1 MASPSIPEITLGDLM
16 AEMDAEARRI
26 PLQGTIEPTF
36 RCNLSCVHCYVNEPA
51 GAADVRD
58 RELSTERVKA
68 LVDEIADA
76 GCLSLLLTGGE
87 VLVRR
92 DFPEI
97 YLHAL
102 ARGLRVTVFT
112 NGTMVTDEIA
122 DLFDRHRPVSVEITL
137 YGMTAGTYD
146 RVTRVPGSFARC
158 LEGIDRLLARG
169 IRLKLK
175 TMALTWN
182 AHEIPAMRE
191 FARARGC
198 DFQHDGMLNPRV
210 DCGASRNGELQL
222 TPAQVVALDLDDP
235 EQARI
240 LKQACDEALAAAAV
254 PAAGPADDHVYSCG
268 AGRNTFTVDPYGS
281 LQLCQLSRRNGFDLR
296 AGTFDEGWN
305 EHFPRLR
312 ARTWQSND
320 VCRRCSL
327 ISVCASCAGAAE
339 LEHGDPEAIVAHAC
353 KVTHLRAHAF
363 ASAVPGHRADASCC
377 LGAALAAAAKVAGAP
392 SDAPSG
398 ACGSGGGGGCG
409 CGSSGREAAVPLI
422 QIGRRPA

>member
-1 MASPSIPEITLGDLM
+1 VPSPSIPEITLGDLM
-16 AEMDAEARRI
+16 AEMNAEARRV

-51 GAADVRD
+51 GAAEVRA

-68 LVDEIADA
+68 LVDEVADA

-102 ARGLRVTVFT
+102 SRGLRVTVFT

-137 YGMTAGTYD
+137 YGMTAETYD

-198 DFQHDGMLNPRV
+198 DFQHDGILNRRV

-235 EQARI
+235 EQARV

-254 PAAGPADDHVYSCG
+254 ATGPGDDHVYTCG

-281 LQLCQLSRRNGFDLR
+281 LQLCQLSRRNGYDLG
-296 AGTFDEGWN
+296 AGTFREGWDV
-305 EHFPRLR
+305 HFPRLR
-312 ARTWQSND
+312 ERTWQAND
-320 VCRRCSL
+320 ICRRCSL
-327 ISVCASCAGAAE
+327 ISLCASCAGAAE
-339 LEHGDPEAIVAHAC
+339 LEHGDPETIVAHSC
-353 KVTHLRAHAF
+353 EVTHRRAHTF
-363 ASAVPGHRADASCC
+363 ASDVPGHRADASCC
-377 LGAALAAAAKVAGAP
+377 LEAARAAAARVLATSPGA
-392 SDAPSG
+392 S
-398 ACGSGGGGGCG
+398 ACGTGGGCG
-409 CGSSGREAAVPLI
+409 CGSSGRDTAVPLI

>member
-26 PLQGTIEPTF
+26 PVQGTIEPTF
-36 RCNLSCVHCYVNEPA
+36 RCNLNCVHCYVNEPA
-51 GAADVRD
+51 GAADVRA
-58 RELSTERVKA
+58 RELDTERVKA
-68 LVDEIADA
+68 LIDEVAEA
-76 GCLSLLLTGGE
+76 GCLTLLLTGGE

-122 DLFDRHRPVSVEITL
+122 DLFDQHRPVSVEITL
-137 YGMTAGTYD
+137 YGMTAETYD

-158 LEGIDRLLARG
+158 RQGIDRLLARG

-191 FARARGC
+191 FARERGC
-198 DFQHDGMLNPRV
+198 DFQHDGILNPRV
-210 DCGASRNGELQL
+210 DCGASRTGELRL

-235 EQARI
+235 RQAHI
-240 LKQACDEALAAAAV
+240 LRQACDEALAATAR
-254 PAAGPADDHVYSCG
+254 PPGPADDQVYSCG
-268 AGRNTFTVDPYGS
+268 AGRNTFTVDPYGA
-281 LQLCQLSRRNGFDLR
+281 LQLCQLSRRNGYDLR
-296 AGTFDEGWN
+296 TGTFREGWD

-327 ISVCASCAGAAE
+327 ISLCASCAGAAE
-339 LEHGDPEAIVAHAC
+339 LEHGDPEAIVAHSC
-353 KVTHLRAHAF
+353 RVTHLRAHAF
-363 ASAVPGHRADASCC
+363 AKAVPGHRPDASCC
-377 LGAALAAAAKVAGAP
+377 LGAA
-392 SDAPSG
+392 
-398 ACGSGGGGGCG
+398 
-409 CGSSGREAAVPLI
+409 EAARAAI
-422 QIGRRPA
+422 ASASSTEPAHG